1 MSLNF
6 RLNIEMRVGSLWIL
20 MKKRRVNTGL
30 RQIRLVQNEMKEP
43 RVPDKGY
50 YSVKSHVFLI

>member
-1 MSLNF
+1 MSLSF

-30 RQIRLVQNEMKEP
+30 RQIRLVQNEMKEL

-50 YSVKSHVFLI
+50 YTVKSHVFLI